1 MVTVMFLEIATV
13 EGLLSMLAK
22 AKIKTICDCAII
34 TCSIIA
40 AFYLFYHL
48 HQVEVVLNGANWF
61 WILVQRSWTKG
72 KIIKVIK
79 GFVML
84 LSMVMVLVIMPC
96 CIFDE
101 N

>member
-1 MVTVMFLEIATV
+1 MEMIVFPGIAIIEI
-13 EGLLSMLAK
+13 LLSLLTET
-22 AKIKTICDCAII
+22 KIRTICDCAII

-40 AFYLFYHL
+40 AFYLYYHYN
-48 HQVEVVLNGANWF
+48 QIGICLNGANWF
-61 WILVQRSWTKG
+61 WILVQRSWTKR

-96 CIFDE
+96 CIFDK